1 MTFYSQSHSGMEFD
15 ESGKRIVRSATI
27 GNVVFVFG
35 SNEAGRHGLG
45 AAKLAREKFGAV
57 YGVGVGFRGNS
68 YAIPTKDSELRIL
81 PLWKVQLYVHDFL
94 DFVVKHPEL
103 RFNVTAIGCGLARP
117 KWQTREERVADMRKL
132 FVELLPFA
140 NVFLPIEFGGTRT
153 LSSDNN
159 GEEVV

>member
-117 KWQTREERVADMRKL
+117 KWQTREERC
-132 FVELLPFA
+132 LLYTSPS
-140 NVFLPIEFGGTRT
+140 PR
-153 LSSDNN
+153 D
-159 GEEVV
+159 